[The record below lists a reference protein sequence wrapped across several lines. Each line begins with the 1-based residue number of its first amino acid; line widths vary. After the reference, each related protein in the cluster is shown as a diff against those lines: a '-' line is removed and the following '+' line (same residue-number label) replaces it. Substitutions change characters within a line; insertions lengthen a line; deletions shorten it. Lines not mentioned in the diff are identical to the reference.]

1 MSSVS
6 LSLEDVSVSYAGKN
20 AIESINLSVKKGE
33 IFGLIGLNGAGKTTM
48 IKSILGL
55 RDQDSGEIKISG
67 KPNLDKDAKSQ
78 ISYLPEKFE
87 PPWFLNGMEFLKFS
101 LSLYG
106 RSFDEDEMYQAA
118 ERLALD
124 KGALKKRVQT
134 YSKGMRQ
141 KLGIMGTLFTGGL
154 VIILDEP
161 MSGLDP
167 LARSRVK
174 DMICS
179 SKSADR
185 TIFFSSHVLADM
197 DEICDRVALLH
208 EGTIRFV
215 GTPQELKQLTNK
227 EYLEHAFLE
236 FIEKNKVA

>member
-1 MSSVS
+1 MNTVS
-6 LSLEDVSVSYAGKN
+6 LSLEDVSVAYAGKI
-20 AIESINLSVKKGE
+20 AIESINLSVNSGE
-33 IFGLIGLNGAGKTTM
+33 IFGLMGLNGAGKTTM

-55 RDQDSGEIKISG
+55 RDQDSGEIKING
-67 KPNLDKDAKSQ
+67 KPKGDKEAKSQ
-78 ISYLPEKFE
+78 MSYLPEKFE

-106 RSFDEDEMYQAA
+106 RTFSEDEMYAAA
-118 ERLALD
+118 EKLALD
-124 KGALKKRVQT
+124 KDALKRRVQT

-141 KLGIMGTLFTGGL
+141 KLGLMGTLFTDSP

-167 LARSRVK
+167 LARSGVK
-174 DMICS
+174 DMICNT
-179 SKSADR
+179 KRADR
-185 TIFFSSHVLADM
+185 TIFLSSHVLADM

-208 EGTIRFV
+208 EGAICFV
-215 GTPQELKQLTNK
+215 GTPAELKKQTNK

-236 FIEKNKVA
+236 FIEKRKVA